1 MKWLRMLLLRRK
13 PAPVDNSDVEQALL
27 ESQEALGRAREDAAV
42 AQGVEQELRRIRR
55 DNHFKEML
63 VLRIQ
68 EAIRD

>member
-1 MKWLRMLLLRRK
+1 MKWLRMLLLRRN
-13 PAPVDNSDVEQALL
+13 PAPVDNSDAEQALL
-27 ESQEALGRAREDAAV
+27 ESQEALGRAREDAVV
-42 AQGVEQELRRIRR
+42 AQGVEQELRRMRR